1 MPELPEVETI
11 RRGLDKAVIG
21 LKLLSVETDNPK
33 KFLGGYKD
41 IIGARIKK
49 VRRRAK
55 VLIIDF
61 DNDNSLLIH
70 LKMTGQLIFEDK
82 KGGRIK
88 GGHPIP
94 PLNLPV
100 PNKSTHAIFKF
111 DGGVMYFNDIR
122 KFGWLLITL
131 TSEISNLSFFIG
143 LGPEPLEKEFN
154 KKKLKEILT
163 KKKNLKIKPVLLDQK
178 VLSGIGNIYADE
190 SLFLAKIHPE
200 ERIVSLNDADL
211 GALYDGIV
219 TALKTGIKHKGASDS
234 SYVDLGGE
242 KGVFLTYA
250 NVYHRTGMECT
261 YCKTK
266 IERIVVGGRGTHFC
280 PNCQKKKHIC

>member
-11 RRGLDKAVIG
+11 KRGLEKEVIG

-33 KFLGGYKD
+33 KFIGDKGE
-41 IIGARIKK
+41 IIGAKIKD
-49 VRRRAK
+49 VMRRAK

-61 DNDNSLLIH
+61 DNSNSLLIH
-70 LKMTGQLIFEDK
+70 LKMTGQLIFEDS
-82 KGGRIK
+82 KGGRVK

-100 PNKSTHAIFKF
+100 PNKSTHAVFKF
-111 DGGVMYFNDIR
+111 DNGVLYFNDIR
-122 KFGWLLITL
+122 KFGWLLVTK
-131 TSEISNLSFFIG
+131 TEEIELLSFFVG
-143 LGPEPLEKEFN
+143 LGPEPLERGFSID
-154 KKKLKEILT
+154 KLKELLV
-163 KKKNLKIKPVLLDQK
+163 KKKNLKIKPTLMDQK
-178 VLSGIGNIYADE
+178 ILSGIGNIYADE

-200 ERIVSLNDADL
+200 ERIVDL
-211 GALYDGIV
+211 TDRDYLALYDGIIKS
-219 TALKTGIKHKGASDS
+219 LKTGIKHKGASDS

-250 NVYHRTGMECT
+250 NVYHRTGMECKVCNT
-261 YCKTK
+261 L

-280 PNCQKKKHIC
+280 PRCQRRK

>member
-11 RRGLDKAVIG
+11 KRGLERSVIG
-21 LKLLSVETDNPK
+21 LKLLSVKTDNPK
-33 KFLGGYKD
+33 KFIGD
-41 IIGARIKK
+41 TQNIIGTKIRNIS
-49 VRRRAK
+49 RRAK

-61 DNDNSLLIH
+61 DNDYSLLIH
-70 LKMTGQLIFEDK
+70 LKMTGQLIFEDL

-100 PNKSTHAIFKF
+100 PNKSTHCTFKF
-111 DGGVMYFNDIR
+111 DGGTLYFNDIR
-122 KFGWLLITL
+122 KFGWLLVTPRA
-131 TSEISNLSFFIG
+131 EIDNLSFFIG
-143 LGPEPLEKEFN
+143 LGPEPLTKDLN
-154 KKKLKEILT
+154 KTKLKEILI
-163 KKKNLKIKPVLLDQK
+163 KKKNLKIKPVLMDQK

-190 SLFLAKIHPE
+190 SLFLARIHPE
-200 ERIVSLNDADL
+200 ERIINLTD
-211 GALYDGIV
+211 YDFEAIYSGIV
-219 TALKTGIKHKGASDS
+219 KSLKTGIKHKGASDS

-250 NVYHRTGMECT
+250 NVYHRTGMECNQ
-261 YCKTK
+261 CKTK

-280 PNCQKKKHIC
+280 PNCQKKK

>member
-11 RRGLDKAVIG
+11 KRGLEKEVIG
-21 LKLLSVETDNPK
+21 SKLISVETDNPK
-33 KFLGGYKD
+33 KFIGDKEE
-41 IIGARIKK
+41 IIGAKIKD

-61 DNDNSLLIH
+61 DNNNSLLVH

-82 KGGRIK
+82 NGGRIK

-100 PNKSTHAIFKF
+100 PNKSTHAVFKF
-111 DGGVMYFNDIR
+111 DLGVLYFNDIR
-122 KFGWLLITL
+122 KFGWLLVTKTKDIEL
-131 TSEISNLSFFIG
+131 LSFFVG
-143 LGPEPLEKEFN
+143 LGPEPLESGFSKD
-154 KKKLKEILT
+154 KLKELLIR
-163 KKKNLKIKPVLLDQK
+163 KKNLKIKPTLMDQK
-178 VLSGIGNIYADE
+178 TLSGIGNIYADE
-190 SLFLAKIHPE
+190 ALFLAKIHPE
-200 ERIVSLNDADL
+200 ERISNLVDADYL
-211 GALYDGIV
+211 ALYKGIV
-219 TALKTGIKHKGASDS
+219 KALKTGIKHKGASDS

-250 NVYHRTGMECT
+250 NVYHRTGMECKV
-261 YCKTK
+261 CKTQ

-280 PNCQKKKHIC
+280 PKCQKLK

>member
-11 RRGLDKAVIG
+11 RTGLETAVIG
-21 LKLLSVETDNPK
+21 LKLMSVETDNPK
-33 KFLGGYKD
+33 KFIGHEGDILGAK
-41 IIGARIKK
+41 IKN

-61 DNDNSLLIH
+61 DNGNSLLVH
-70 LKMTGQLIFEDK
+70 LKMTGQLIFEDE
-82 KGGRIK
+82 KGGRVK

-111 DGGVMYFNDIR
+111 DKGVLYFNDIR
-122 KFGWLLITL
+122 KFGWLLITS
-131 TSEISNLSFFIG
+131 TGEIENLSFFSG
-143 LGPEPLEKEFN
+143 LGPEPLERGFSKE
-154 KKKLKEILT
+154 KLKEILV
-163 KKKNLKIKPVLLDQK
+163 KKKNLKIKPVLMDQK

-200 ERIVSLNDADL
+200 ERIMTLTDKDFD
-211 GALYDGIV
+211 ALYGGIV
-219 TALKTGIKHKGASDS
+219 KALKTGIKHKGASDS

-250 NVYHRTGMECT
+250 NVYHRTGMK
-261 YCKTK
+261 CKVCGSK
-266 IERIVVGGRGTHFC
+266 IERIVVGARGTHFC
-280 PNCQKKKHIC
+280 PNCQKRK